1 MGQKVNPIG
10 FRVGVN
16 QAWRSL
22 WYANKKDFAEY
33 LVEDYMIRQFIKK
46 KLEQAAVSKV
56 TIERAANRVRVNIHT
71 ARPGVVI
78 GRKASELDKL
88 KEEVRALIGKDRE
101 ILVDVKEIKT
111 PELEAQLV
119 AENIGLQLMRRI
131 SFRRAMKK
139 AVQTTMDMGA
149 QGIRVRCSGRL
160 GGAEIARSEKYLE
173 GKVPLH
179 TLRANIDYGFAE
191 AQTVAGK
198 IGIKVWICRKD
209 EVPAA
214 ATTA

>member
-16 QAWRSL
+16 RNWRSM
-22 WYANKKDFAEY
+22 WYANKKEFPT
-33 LVEDYMIRQFIKK
+33 LLLEDSLIRKFIKK
-46 KLEQAAVSKV
+46 KLEGAAVSKV

-88 KEEVRALIGKDRE
+88 KDEIRSLTSQNRE
-101 ILVDVKEIKT
+101 ILVDVKEIKN
-111 PELEAQLV
+111 PELDAQLV
-119 AENIGLQLMRRI
+119 AENIALQIERRI

-139 AVQTTMDMGA
+139 AIQTSMDMGA
-149 QGIRVRCSGRL
+149 DGVRVRCSGRL
-160 GGAEIARSEKYLE
+160 GGAEIARTEEYRE

-179 TLRANIDYGFAE
+179 TLRADIDYGFAE

-198 IGIKVWICRKD
+198 IGIKAWICRK
-209 EVPAA
+209 EEA
-214 ATTA
+214 ATAA

>member
-10 FRVGVN
+10 FRLGVN
-16 QAWRSL
+16 QTWRSL
-22 WYANKKDFAEY
+22 WYANKKDFAEF
-33 LVEDYMIRQFIKK
+33 LAEDYLIRQFIKK

-88 KEEVRALIGKDRE
+88 KEEIRALIGKERE
-101 ILVDVKEIKT
+101 ILVDVKEIKN

-119 AENIGLQLMRRI
+119 AENIALQLMRRI

-191 AQTVAGK
+191 ALTVAGK
-198 IGIKVWICRKD
+198 IGIKVWICRK
-209 EVPAA
+209 EEATPVAA
-214 ATTA
+214 